1 MRWGALMEIRM
12 LLCVNTSEV
21 WRPPSHASSLGWRV
35 CSASSPQEAFSHYV
49 QKAPRVGVVLLS
61 EGEAEAVETLFRQT
75 CGTMVWVALAPP
87 HLLALPRMQEQLLN
101 YCFDYH
107 SLPVEDD
114 RLLAILGHAFGIAC
128 LRGEGHRPC
137 GHGKDEGGLIGAS
150 PVMKQLMHR
159 VERLAK
165 ADSSVVL
172 QGESGTGKE
181 LVARLIHRHSQRA
194 NGPFVAINC
203 GAIPPTLIQ
212 SELFGHEKGAF
223 TDAWRRHIGCA
234 ERAHKGILFLDEIG
248 ELPVQM
254 QVNLLRFLQERTIVR
269 VGGTEPIEVDIRVIA
284 ATNRMLDK
292 EMAQGNFRSD
302 LFYRLCVLDLEL
314 PPLRE
319 RGEDIMLLAH
329 HFLNKMGSLNPKV
342 HGFTVSAIHQMMKYH
357 WPGNVRELKNRLER
371 ALVLCEGCRID
382 HQDLGL
388 ALPLAE
394 GGIRPLNLVRAE
406 AECEAVRRALILC
419 GNNVT
424 EAARHLGISRLTLYR
439 VLERSA
445 PPVPP
450 EVQTS

>member
-1 MRWGALMEIRM
+1 MEMRT
-12 LLCVNTSEV
+12 LLCVNTDEV
-21 WRPPSHASSLGWRV
+21 WSPPSQVAALGWSV
-35 CSASSPQEAFSHYV
+35 CLASSPQEAFSHYV
-49 QKAPRVGVVLLS
+49 KKAPKVGVVLLS
-61 EGEAEAVETLFRQT
+61 EGAAEAVEALFRQT

-128 LRGEGHRPC
+128 LRGRVPRPC
-137 GHGKDEGGLIGAS
+137 GQDKEEGGLIGES
-150 PVMKQLMHR
+150 PVMRQLMGR

-181 LVARLIHRHSQRA
+181 LVARLIHRHSSRA
-194 NGPFVAINC
+194 TGPFIAINC
-203 GAIPPTLIQ
+203 GAIPATLIQ

-223 TDAWRRHIGCA
+223 TDAWRRHIGCV
-234 ERAHKGILFLDEIG
+234 ERAHKGVLFLDEIG

-254 QVNLLRFLQERTIVR
+254 QVNLLRFLQERTIMR

-284 ATNRMLDK
+284 ATNRVLDK
-292 EMAQGNFRSD
+292 EVAQGNFRSD

-319 RGEDIMLLAH
+319 RGEDVMLLAQY
-329 HFLNKMGSLNPKV
+329 FLGKMRESLNPKV
-342 HGFTVSAIHQMMKYH
+342 HGFTAGAIHQMMSYH

-388 ALPLAE
+388 ALPKAE

-406 AECEAVRRALILC
+406 AECEAVRRALVLC

-445 PPVPP
+445 SP
-450 EVQTS
+450 EDRLA

>member
-1 MRWGALMEIRM
+1 MEVRT

-21 WRPPSHASSLGWRV
+21 WRPPSHASSLGWRF
-35 CSASSPQEAFSHYV
+35 CSASSPQEAFRHYA
-49 QKAPRVGVVLLS
+49 QQAPRVGLVLLN
-61 EGEAEAVETLFRQT
+61 EGAVEAVEALFRQT
-75 CGTMVWVALAPP
+75 CSTMIWVALAPP
-87 HLLALPRMQEQLLN
+87 HLLAQPRMQEQLLN

-114 RLLAILGHAFGIAC
+114 RLLAVLGHAFGIAC
-128 LRGEGHRPC
+128 LKGGAHRPC
-137 GHGKDEGGLIGAS
+137 DHGKEEGGIIGAS
-150 PVMKQLMHR
+150 PVMRQLMNR

-165 ADSSVVL
+165 ADSSVIL

-194 NGPFVAINC
+194 DGPFVAVNC

-223 TDAWRRHIGCA
+223 TDAWRRHIGCV
-234 ERAHKGILFLDEIG
+234 ERAHHGVLFLDEIG
-248 ELPVQM
+248 DLPLPM

-269 VGGTEPIEVDIRVIA
+269 VGGIGPIEVDIRVIA
-284 ATNRMLDK
+284 ATNKVLDQ
-292 EMAQGNFRSD
+292 EMAEGNFRSD
-302 LFYRLCVLDLEL
+302 LFYRLCVLDLAL

-319 RGEDIMLLAH
+319 RGEDIILLAQY
-329 HFLNKMGSLNPKV
+329 FLHKLGSTLNPKV
-342 HGFTVSAIHQMMKYH
+342 NGFTASAMHQMMKYH

-388 ALPLAE
+388 ALPLVE
-394 GGIRPLNLVRAE
+394 GAIRPLNLVRAE
-406 AECEAVRRALILC
+406 AECEAVRRALVLC

-445 PPVPP
+445 PPPP
-450 EVQTS
+450 EALLS

>member
-1 MRWGALMEIRM
+1 MEIRT

-21 WRPPSHASSLGWRV
+21 WRPPSHASSLGWRF
-35 CSASSPQEAFSHYV
+35 CSASSPQEAFSYYA
-49 QKAPRVGVVLLS
+49 QQAPRVGLVLLS
-61 EGEAEAVETLFRQT
+61 KDAAEAVEILFRQT
-75 CGTMVWVALAPP
+75 CSTMIWVALAPP
-87 HLLALPRMQEQLLN
+87 HLLALPRVQELLLN

-114 RLLAILGHAFGIAC
+114 RLLAVLGHAFGIAC
-128 LRGEGHRPC
+128 LRRGEHRPC
-137 GHGKDEGGLIGAS
+137 DRGKEEGGIIGTS
-150 PVMKQLMHR
+150 PVMRQMMNR

-165 ADSSVVL
+165 ADSSVIL

-194 NGPFVAINC
+194 DGPFVAVNC

-223 TDAWRRHIGCA
+223 TDAWRRHIGCV
-234 ERAHKGILFLDEIG
+234 ERAHHGVLFLDEIG
-248 ELPVQM
+248 DLPLPM

-269 VGGTEPIEVDIRVIA
+269 VGGVEPIEVDIRVIA
-284 ATNRMLDK
+284 ATNRVLDQ

-302 LFYRLCVLDLEL
+302 LFYRLCVLDLAL

-319 RGEDIMLLAH
+319 RGEDIILLAQY
-329 HFLNKMGSLNPKV
+329 FLNKLGNTLNPKV
-342 HGFTVSAIHQMMKYH
+342 NGFTASAMHQMMKYH

-388 ALPLAE
+388 ALPLVE
-394 GGIRPLNLVRAE
+394 GAIRPLNLVRAE
-406 AECEAVRRALILC
+406 AECEAVRRALVLC

-445 PPVPP
+445 PPPPP
-450 EVQTS
+450 EALIS

>member
-1 MRWGALMEIRM
+1 MRQMM
-12 LLCVNTSEV
+12 N
-21 WRPPSHASSLGWRV
+21 
-35 CSASSPQEAFSHYV
+35 
-49 QKAPRVGVVLLS
+49 
-61 EGEAEAVETLFRQT
+61 
-75 CGTMVWVALAPP
+75 
-87 HLLALPRMQEQLLN
+87 
-101 YCFDYH
+101 
-107 SLPVEDD
+107 
-114 RLLAILGHAFGIAC
+114 
-128 LRGEGHRPC
+128 
-137 GHGKDEGGLIGAS
+137 
-150 PVMKQLMHR
+150 R

-165 ADSSVVL
+165 ADSSVIL

-194 NGPFVAINC
+194 DGPFVAVNC

-223 TDAWRRHIGCA
+223 TDAWRRHIGCV
-234 ERAHKGILFLDEIG
+234 ERAHHGVLFLDEIG
-248 ELPVQM
+248 DLPLPM

-269 VGGTEPIEVDIRVIA
+269 VGGVEPIEVDIRVIA
-284 ATNRMLDK
+284 ATNRVLDQ

-302 LFYRLCVLDLEL
+302 LFYRLCVLDLAL

-319 RGEDIMLLAH
+319 RGEDIILLAQY
-329 HFLNKMGSLNPKV
+329 FLNKLGNTLNPKV
-342 HGFTVSAIHQMMKYH
+342 NGFTASAMHQMMKYH

-388 ALPLAE
+388 ALPLVE
-394 GGIRPLNLVRAE
+394 GAIRPLNLVRAE
-406 AECEAVRRALILC
+406 AECEAVRRALVLC

-445 PPVPP
+445 PPPPP
-450 EVQTS
+450 EALIS